1 MAYDGLWKYASFLF
15 LTLGLC
21 YILQKYSMLRNYF
34 WPLNL
39 GVLAISAFF
48 YLIQM
53 QQENWNLPGRFS
65 FPFGNPTVAGTVLG
79 FGCAIAAGLGIAKFK
94 QKQWAYASFYTC
106 LAALFGC
113 VLFLAKA
120 KAAMIAT
127 IAALLYLFIRT
138 YPRIG
143 LAFLFLMVLGCSI
156 SYEAWMSSIA
166 PSLEI
171 RLWIWQD
178 TWKMILDNP
187 WRCCVGF
194 GPGNFIA
201 CFPKFQSPSF
211 FAAFYSAE
219 IVESPHNICL
229 EVWSEFGLIGL
240 LLLVGFLFQT
250 IRQAWKSG
258 LEDHY
263 ILIAGLCVLLL
274 DAQCSVSF
282 TYWQA
287 FCLMAWM
294 IAWAAHGSMPAQP
307 IQHSMVER
315 PAWAK
320 YLAFLMLL
328 VLPIL
333 WKIAVWDI
341 GTFHQAYKA
350 AIREPMPEMRSKL
363 MVSIPLPRWE
373 SMATLQWRCDLGAVL
388 NDVYPQDPE
397 WVDEHI
403 QAFLFLDRIPQF
415 GEFGLYRAF
424 LFFQMGH
431 WQPATASLVQFS
443 QHNPFSP
450 NLWMWWAQMCRNP
463 AMSTQMLFKTSAQY
477 HAAYPNDPA
486 PLFALGLAQHLLGRP
501 EQAKSLMSQAMSQAQ
516 SRLQQCSNHRDRTL
530 LYWTQEY
537 LEKTKP
543 K

>member
-1 MAYDGLWKYASFLF
+1 MWISIVYAVCMLLAFLGFDRDYYWPIYPGYFWINTGGLFLFGLWWIHSIRTKQLIFPKILLGFLAFLGWSSLSTLWAQHTWMAYDGLWKYASFLF

-229 EVWSEFGLIGL
+229 EVWSEFGLIG
-240 LLLVGFLFQT
+240 
-250 IRQAWKSG
+250 
-258 LEDHY
+258 
-263 ILIAGLCVLLL
+263 
-274 DAQCSVSF
+274 
-282 TYWQA
+282 
-287 FCLMAWM
+287 
-294 IAWAAHGSMPAQP
+294 
-307 IQHSMVER
+307 
-315 PAWAK
+315 
-320 YLAFLMLL
+320 
-328 VLPIL
+328 
-333 WKIAVWDI
+333 
-341 GTFHQAYKA
+341 
-350 AIREPMPEMRSKL
+350 
-363 MVSIPLPRWE
+363 
-373 SMATLQWRCDLGAVL
+373 
-388 NDVYPQDPE
+388 
-397 WVDEHI
+397 
-403 QAFLFLDRIPQF
+403 
-415 GEFGLYRAF
+415 
-424 LFFQMGH
+424 
-431 WQPATASLVQFS
+431 
-443 QHNPFSP
+443 
-450 NLWMWWAQMCRNP
+450 
-463 AMSTQMLFKTSAQY
+463 
-477 HAAYPNDPA
+477 
-486 PLFALGLAQHLLGRP
+486 
-501 EQAKSLMSQAMSQAQ
+501 
-516 SRLQQCSNHRDRTL
+516 
-530 LYWTQEY
+530 
-537 LEKTKP
+537 
-543 K
+543 